1 MDNELYMFQNPIDSK
16 QSILFISTG
25 ALRPLYPRQEGINA
39 NPLLTPAHKLFQK
52 SLIKNLQLKHL
63 RTGHLTPHAP
73 DGASHTLRL
82 TIGNFRSAK
91 VIEFCSAKQFFL
103 VRDSIM
109 LRILH
114 YQLFIFLGRL
124 RRKAQSVLRQ
134 EHLIIAALYFPAVF

>member
-1 MDNELYMFQNPIDSK
+1 MDNDLSVLQNPIDRK
-16 QSILFISTG
+16 VPLFSRGSG
-25 ALRPLYPRQEGINA
+25 ALRPLHPRQEGISA
-39 NPLLTPAHKLFQK
+39 NTLLTPAHKLFQK

-124 RRKAQSVLRQ
+124 RRKAQSTLRQ
-134 EHLIIAALYFPAVF
+134 ELLIIAALYFPAVF